1 MMNPKNAL
9 RLGLLAAT
17 VAVTIAT
24 AGVTAQQA
32 ARLGADLTPMGGET
46 AGNAAG
52 TIPAWTGG
60 ITTPAQAG
68 APGFKSGGHHPD
80 PYAAD
85 KPLYKIDASNMSR
98 YAANL
103 TAGHKALLSAYKGSY
118 FINVYPSHRSAAFPQ
133 RIYDATKANATT
145 AKLTGGGTG
154 VTGAIIGV
162 PFPIPGE
169 GVEVIWNH
177 ILRFRAEIAERTI
190 GQAAVSRGGD
200 YNLVRLHDETMVGY
214 SLPGATE
221 AGLDNTVLYFIQET
235 ISPARL
241 AGEILLVHET
251 LDQTKE
257 NRRAWLYNPGQRR
270 VRRAPNV
277 AFDNPGTASDGLRTS
292 DQFDIFNGSP
302 ERYEWKLVGK
312 QEMIVPYNAYP
323 LHGNKLKNGDIIK
336 PLHINQQYA
345 RYELHRVWVVDAVL
359 KPGQRHIYKRR
370 TFYVDEDSWQILLV
384 DCYDN
389 RDQMW
394 RIQEAHSIN
403 YYEIPT
409 FWTTLELTYDL
420 QAGRYLALGLDNEEP
435 RTVNFDASL
444 RGNSQIARTSATSAG
459 SRTSTVS

>member
-1 MMNPKNAL
+1 MKHKHIL
-9 RLGLLAAT
+9 RLVLAAIAG
-17 VAVTIAT
+17 VATIAV
-24 AGVTAQQA
+24 AGVTSQQA
-32 ARLGADLTPMGGET
+32 ARLGGELTPMGAEK
-46 AGNAAG
+46 AGNSAG
-52 TIPAWTGG
+52 TIPAWDGG
-60 ITTPAQAG
+60 LTSAAQAG

-80 PYAAD
+80 PYAGD
-85 KPLYKIDASNMSR
+85 KLLYKVDATNMSR

-103 TAGHKALLSAYKGSY
+103 TAGHKALLNAYKNSY
-118 FINVYPSHRSAAFPQ
+118 FINVYPSRRSAAFPQ
-133 RIYDATKANATT
+133 RIYDATRANATSAT
-145 AKLTGGGTG
+145 LTGGGNG

-162 PFPIPGE
+162 PFPIPSS

-177 ILRFRAEIAERTI
+177 ILRFRAEIAERVI
-190 GQAAVSRGGD
+190 GQAAVSRTGD
-200 YNLVRLHDETMVGY
+200 YNLVKFRDETMVGY

-221 AGLDNTVLYFIQET
+221 AALENVVLYFIQET
-235 ISPARL
+235 VSPARL

-257 NRRAWLYNPGQRR
+257 HRRAWLYNPGQRR

-277 AFDNPGTASDGLRTS
+277 AFDNPGTGSDGLRTS

-302 ERYEWKLVGK
+302 ERYDWKLVGK

-323 LHGNKLKNGDIIK
+323 LHSNKLKNTDIIK
-336 PLHINQQYA
+336 PLHSNQEHA

-370 TFYVDEDSWQILLV
+370 TFYVDEDSWQILVV

-389 RDQMW
+389 RDQLW
-394 RIQEAHSIN
+394 RVQEGHSIN
-403 YYEIPT
+403 YFEIPT

-435 RTVNFDASL
+435 MTVNFNAKRTAADFTPAA
-444 RGNSQIARTSATSAG
+444 IARRGT
-459 SRTSTVS
+459 R